1 MELLMVCV
9 ALFVFFFG
17 SVIAMQAIEFGF
29 RVGDKALEASVTLV
43 KRPFKIAFKLIRFAG
58 KYLIKR
64 LMKNKSKDVVIKPV
78 FTVTLLELQQMCNNH
93 LIQSGK
99 RQPVLI
105 EHPPPQQTK

>member
-1 MELLMVCV
+1 MVCV

-29 RVGDKALEASVTLV
+29 RVGDKALEASGTLA
-43 KRPFKIAFKLIRFAG
+43 KLPFKIAFKLIRFAG

-64 LMKNKSKDVVIKPV
+64 LMKNKPEEVVIKPV
-78 FTVTLLELQQMCNNH
+78 FAVTPLELQQMRNNN
-93 LIQSGK
+93 LLQSGK

-105 EHPPPQQTK
+105 EHPPQQTK